1 MSFTISETMKIYI
14 IGSLIYIVSSLIGS
28 EQLALYAALFYSVDR
43 LNDLKIREI
52 KNLIG
57 WGCNEKY

>member
-1 MSFTISETMKIYI
+1 MRFTISETMKIYI
-14 IGSLIYIVSSLIGS
+14 IGSLIYLVGALLGS
-28 EQLALYAALFYSVDR
+28 DQFALYAALFYAIDR

-57 WGCNEKY
+57 W